1 VNEQEQR
8 FDKALEVSE
17 RIYGNSTMRE
27 IAARGYRTKGLR
39 DFSELTFSHCMLDL
53 WDRPQLDLRG
63 RSIAQVAGL
72 MAMRQWEE
80 LEIHMRLALR
90 NGVTPDELMEVILQ
104 TTVYGGQA
112 MGHTAVGIASKV
124 FKDAGID
131 ERKSEPAS

>member
-1 VNEQEQR
+1 LKQQEER
-8 FDKALEVSE
+8 FDQALAVSE
-17 RIYGNSTMRE
+17 RIYGNTTMRE
-27 IAARGYRTKGLR
+27 FAARGYRTQGLR

-53 WDRPQLDLRG
+53 WDRPQLDLRA

-90 NGVTPDELMEVILQ
+90 NGVTPDELMEVVLQ

-112 MGHTAVGIASKV
+112 IGHTAVGIASRV
-124 FKDAGID
+124 FKEAGID
-131 ERKSEPAS
+131 ERKRDGAA